1 MQDFKIIFSKEVVEL
16 LKQGLDALSANLRI
30 RLKKA
35 REKKDEKTIEELTV
49 KLVLVEVE
57 IDRLNTILNG

>member
-35 REKKDEKTIEELTV
+35 REKKDEKTIEEINV